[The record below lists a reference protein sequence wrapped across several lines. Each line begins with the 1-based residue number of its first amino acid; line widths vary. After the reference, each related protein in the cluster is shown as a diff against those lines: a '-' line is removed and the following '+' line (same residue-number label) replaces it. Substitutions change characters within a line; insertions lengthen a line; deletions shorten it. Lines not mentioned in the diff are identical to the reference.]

1 MNITSTFC
9 SGLVSIYINNELMH
23 EMLNEIIICR
33 GLKDG
38 ELKEQWAAYS
48 NNSTEAYSKNKMR
61 KYTEREDD
69 NESNGQKNKKFFE
82 S

>member
-1 MNITSTFC
+1 
-9 SGLVSIYINNELMH
+9 MH
-23 EMLNEIIICR
+23 EMLNEIIIC
-33 GLKDG
+33 GG
-38 ELKEQWAAYS
+38 ELKEQWTAYS

-69 NESNGQKNKKFFE
+69 NESNGQENKKFFE